1 MNVNLPI
8 GRRLEMSRPAKISE
22 FGQEEISL
30 AFVGPAAAP
39 CPDPSLARPNPLC
52 IRPLL
57 FNSHDRALVSERHG
71 ETARRAN
78 PAAKLFGGY
87 MQFGFRSYKLK
98 EGRERT
104 GHVGVRAP
112 NEHSLHFGKFGG
124 QFVHRALAVPPSS
137 GNYTLGQQC
146 DPNAC
151 SHTAQNRFDRAE
163 FQGLCG
169 EYSSLVQQIVQPYSI

>member
-98 EGRERT
+98 EVSWYLEEISYRW
-104 GHVGVRAP
+104 
-112 NEHSLHFGKFGG
+112 
-124 QFVHRALAVPPSS
+124 
-137 GNYTLGQQC
+137 TLG
-146 DPNAC
+146 DDLTLP
-151 SHTAQNRFDRAE
+151 R
-163 FQGLCG
+163 L
-169 EYSSLVQQIVQPYSI
+169 IVF